1 MLKTDVQFFEVV
13 WASMLE
19 HRSRTRM
26 QLWRYVAEQHEQEV
40 SENHSTFVEI
50 VAGMEE
56 EAAPPVLR
64 WNDSANQP
72 ERIVHRSKA
81 LSANE
86 LLWTRWSGRGWRV
99 LLGWS
104 SWVHYYSL
112 AGLPRP
118 KC

>member
-1 MLKTDVQFFEVV
+1 
-13 WASMLE
+13 
-19 HRSRTRM
+19 M
-26 QLWRYVAEQHEQEV
+26 QLRGYVAEQHEQEV
-40 SENHSTFVEI
+40 SENHSTFVQI
-50 VAGMEE
+50 VTGIEHG
-56 EAAPPVLR
+56 AAPCVLR

-72 ERIVHRSKA
+72 ERIVRRSKA

-86 LLWTRWSGRGWRV
+86 LLWTRWSARGWRV

-104 SWVHYYSL
+104 SWVPYYSS